1 MSSTSSTYF
10 FSNIEINDTNKLFID
25 NVEAYAEENALPT
38 YVIHSPLAEQKYTYS
53 LSSGM
58 IVLIPNHQIIIVNNG
73 GNEIDFEDYFEDF
86 FEDLGHLSD
95 RYEYRKIL
103 GRPRKW
109 KNELLAETNV
119 PNSDQAIN
127 EFLAQFKIED
137 KVKSRQI
144 ELLISLCIGSINHID
159 KITEELPKTTLEKV
173 RQNIILFDGDQTR
186 FIFKKK
192 NDERITIQGL
202 AGTGKT
208 ELLLHKVKELYT
220 ENDENRIAFT
230 CFNKA
235 LANSLKSRVPLFFD
249 FMKVEEQ
256 IKWEERLWIMH
267 SWGSKNDPN
276 NVGMYSLICKKYG
289 IPFQGLMQGSFDS
302 ACREAINFLTNLKDD
317 IQPMFDYVLI
327 DESQDFQESFFEL
340 CEMVTSNTVYVAGD
354 IFQNIFQA
362 NTNDSKPDFLLNKCY
377 RTDPRTLMFAHGLGF
392 GLFEE
397 KGIRKLTDEQW
408 EACGYN
414 VEKATEDEMILT
426 REPLRK
432 FTDLDYGEIE
442 SIKLIEYDNSEFGT
456 KLIETIE
463 EIKEQNPTVGP
474 DDIAIVVIDKGNKYF
489 DLMGQIG
496 ISVGTHFDWKVN
508 TLYNSKSLKKN
519 TLSISNIN
527 NIKGLEFP
535 FVICVSHES
544 IGQNVRKRNSLY
556 MTLTRSFIT
565 SYLFVSKQNNESFI
579 NTVSEGLNNIK
590 ASNKLIFNKPKQY
603 IDQAELTLDV
613 NDITVS
619 QRDIVDEVFSE
630 IAHQMPYA
638 KIDIQDPVKQDILR
652 KIVYM
657 IAPDSTNRKQI
668 REIIH
673 TNLKNIGI
681 K

>member
-1 MSSTSSTYF
+1 MSSTYF
-10 FSNIEINDTNKLFID
+10 FSNIESNETNRLFIEG
-25 NVEAYAEENALPT
+25 VERYAEENALPT
-38 YVIHSPLAEQKYTYS
+38 YIIQSPLAEKKYTYS
-53 LSSGM
+53 FSSGM
-58 IVLIPNHQIIIVNNG
+58 IILIPNHQIIIMNSG
-73 GNEIDFEDYFEDF
+73 GDEDDFTDYFEDF

-109 KNELLAETNV
+109 KTELLAETNV
-119 PNSDQAIN
+119 PNSKQNIKD
-127 EFLAQFKIED
+127 FLAQFKIDD

-159 KITEELPKTTLEKV
+159 KITENLPQTTLEKV
-173 RQNIILFDGDQTR
+173 KQNIILFDGDQTR

-192 NDERITIQGL
+192 NEKRITIQGL

-267 SWGSKNDPN
+267 SWGSKNDIS
-276 NVGMYSLICKKYG
+276 NVGMYSLICKRYG
-289 IPFQGLMQGSFDS
+289 IPFQGLMQGNFDS
-302 ACREAINFLTNLKDD
+302 ACKEAINFLSNIKED
-317 IQPMFDYVLI
+317 IHPMFDYVLI

-340 CEMVTSNTVYVAGD
+340 CELVTSKTVYVAGD
-354 IFQNIFQA
+354 IFQNIFQS
-362 NTNDSKPDFLLNKCY
+362 NTSDSSPNFLLNKCY
-377 RTDPRTLMFAHGLGF
+377 RTDPRTLMFAHGIGF

-397 KGIRKLTDEQW
+397 KGIRKLTNEQW
-408 EACGYN
+408 KACGYN
-414 VEKATEDEMILT
+414 IEKENEDEMILT
-426 REPLRK
+426 RDPLRK
-432 FTDLDYGEIE
+432 FTDIDYEEID
-442 SIKLIEYDNSEFGT
+442 SIKLIQYENPQFST

-463 EIKEQNPTVGP
+463 EIREQNPTVVP

-496 ISVGTHFDWKVN
+496 VRVGAHFEWKVN
-508 TLYNSKSLKKN
+508 TLYNSKTLKKN

-535 FVICVSHES
+535 FVICISHER
-544 IGQNVRKRNSLY
+544 IGENVKKRNSLY

-565 SYLFVSKQNNESFI
+565 SYLFVSKVNNEGFI
-579 NTVSEGLNNIK
+579 NTVSEGLKNIK
-590 ASNKLIFNKPKQY
+590 ATNKLIFNVPKQY

-613 NDITVS
+613 NDLTVS
-619 QRDIVDEVFSE
+619 QRDIVDEVFIE
-630 IAHQMPYA
+630 ISHNKPNARM
-638 KIDIQDPVKQDILR
+638 DIQDPAKQDILR
-652 KIVYM
+652 KLVYT
-657 IAPDSTNRKQI
+657 IAPDSTNKQQI
-668 REIIH
+668 REIIYS
-673 TNLKNIGI
+673 NLINIGI

>member
-1 MSSTSSTYF
+1 MSSTYF

-38 YVIHSPLAEQKYTYS
+38 YVIHSPLAEKKYTYS
-53 LSSGM
+53 FSSGM
-58 IVLIPNHQIIIVNNG
+58 IVLIPNHKIIIVNNR
-73 GNEIDFEDYFEDF
+73 GNEDDFEDYFEDF

-109 KNELLAETNV
+109 KNELLADANL
-119 PNSDQAIN
+119 PNSDQDTK
-127 EFLAQFKIED
+127 EFLAHFKIED

-159 KITEELPKTTLEKV
+159 KITDELPETTLEKV
-173 RQNIILFDGDQTR
+173 KQNIILFDGDQTR

-220 ENDENRIAFT
+220 ENGENRIAFT

-235 LANSLKSRVPLFFD
+235 LANSLKNRVPLFFD

-289 IPFQGLMQGSFDS
+289 IPFQGLIQGNFDS
-302 ACREAINFLTNLKDD
+302 ACREAINFLTNLKYD
-317 IQPMFDYVLI
+317 IEPMFDYVLI

-354 IFQNIFQA
+354 IFQNIFQP
-362 NTNDSKPDFLLNKCY
+362 NTSDSTTDFLLNKCY
-377 RTDPRTLMFAHGLGF
+377 RTDPRTLMFAHSVGF

-397 KGIRKLTDEQW
+397 KGIRKLTNEQW

-414 VEKATEDEMILT
+414 VEKTTEDEMILT

-442 SIKLIEYDNSEFGT
+442 SIKLIEYDNHEFGS

-496 ISVGTHFDWKVN
+496 VTVGTHFDWKVN

-544 IGQNVRKRNSLY
+544 IGENVKKRNSLY

-565 SYLFVSKQNNESFI
+565 SYLFVSKKNNESFI
-579 NTVSEGLNNIK
+579 KTVSEGLNIIK

-603 IDQAELTLDV
+603 IDQAELTLDI
-613 NDITVS
+613 NDITLS

-630 IAHQMPYA
+630 IANMMPNA
-638 KIDIQDPVKQDILR
+638 KNYIQDPVKQDILR
-652 KIVYM
+652 KIVYT
-657 IAPDSTNRKQI
+657 IAPDSTNWNQI
-668 REIIH
+668 KEIIY

>member
-1 MSSTSSTYF
+1 MSSTYF
-10 FSNIEINDTNKLFID
+10 FSNIEVNETNRLFLN
-25 NVEAYAEENALPT
+25 NVEQYAEENALPT
-38 YVIHSPLAEQKYTYS
+38 YVIHSPLAEKKYTYS
-53 LSSGM
+53 FSSGM

-73 GNEIDFEDYFEDF
+73 GNEDDFEDYFEDF

-109 KNELLAETNV
+109 KTELLADTNV
-119 PNSDQAIN
+119 PNSEKDIN
-127 EFLAQFKIED
+127 EFLTQFKIED

-144 ELLISLCIGSINHID
+144 ELLISLCIGSINSID
-159 KITEELPKTTLEKV
+159 KITEELPKSTLEKV
-173 RQNIILFDGDQTR
+173 KQNIILFDGDQTR

-192 NDERITIQGL
+192 TEKRITIQGL

-220 ENDENRIAFT
+220 ENDKNRIAFT

-235 LANSLKSRVPLFFD
+235 LANSLKNRVPLFFD

-302 ACREAINFLTNLKDD
+302 ACREAINFLTNIKED

-340 CEMVTSNTVYVAGD
+340 CELVTSNTVYVAGD

-362 NTNDSKPDFLLNKCY
+362 NTSDSSPDFLLNKCY
-377 RTDPRTLMFAHGLGF
+377 RTDPRTLMFAHGVGF

-397 KGIRKLTDEQW
+397 KGIRKLTNEQW

-414 VEKATEDEMILT
+414 VENVTDDDMVLT

-432 FTDLDYGEIE
+432 FTDLNYKEIE
-442 SIKLIEYDNSEFGT
+442 SFKLIQYENSEFGS
-456 KLIETIE
+456 KLIETIQ

-496 ISVGTHFDWKVN
+496 VRVGTHFDWKVN

-535 FVICVSHES
+535 FVICISHEN
-544 IGQNVRKRNSLY
+544 IGENIRKRNSLY

-579 NTVSEGLNNIK
+579 NAVSTGLNNIK
-590 ASNKLIFNKPKQY
+590 ISNKLIFNKPKQY
-603 IDQAELTLDV
+603 IDQAELTLDI
-613 NDITVS
+613 NDITIS
-619 QRDIVDEVFSE
+619 QRDIVDEVFNE
-630 IAHQMPYA
+630 IAHQIPKA
-638 KIDIQDPVKQDILR
+638 KLDIQDPDKQDVLR
-652 KIVYM
+652 RIVYM
-657 IAPDSTNRKQI
+657 IAPDSTNRNQI
-668 REIIH
+668 REIIYS
-673 TNLKNIGI
+673 NLKNIGI

>member
-1 MSSTSSTYF
+1 MSSTYF
-10 FSNIEINDTNKLFID
+10 FSDIEINDTNKLFID

-38 YVIHSPLAEQKYTYS
+38 YVIHSPLAEKKYTYS
-53 LSSGM
+53 FSSGM
-58 IVLIPNHQIIIVNNG
+58 IVLIPNHKIIIVNNR
-73 GNEIDFEDYFEDF
+73 GNEDDFEEYFEDF

-109 KNELLAETNV
+109 KNELLADTNLS
-119 PNSDQAIN
+119 NSDQTTK
-127 EFLAQFKIED
+127 ELLAQFKIED
-137 KVKSRQI
+137 KAKSRQI

-159 KITEELPKTTLEKV
+159 KITEELPETTLEKV
-173 RQNIILFDGDQTR
+173 KQNVILFDGDQTR

-192 NDERITIQGL
+192 NDDRITIQGL

-220 ENDENRIAFT
+220 ENGENRIAFT

-289 IPFQGLMQGSFDS
+289 IPFQGLRQGSFDS
-302 ACREAINFLTNLKDD
+302 ACREAINFLRNLKYD
-317 IQPMFDYVLI
+317 IEPMFDYVLI

-354 IFQNIFQA
+354 IFQNIFQP
-362 NTNDSKPDFLLNKCY
+362 NTSDSKTDFLLNKCY
-377 RTDPRTLMFAHGLGF
+377 RTDPRTLMFAHGVGF

-397 KGIRKLTDEQW
+397 KGIRKLTNEQW

-442 SIKLIEYDNSEFGT
+442 SIKLVEYDNDEFGN

-463 EIKEQNPTVGP
+463 VIREQNPTVGP

-489 DLMGQIG
+489 DLMGNIG
-496 ISVGTHFDWKVN
+496 VHVGTHFDWKVN

-544 IGQNVRKRNSLY
+544 IGENVQKRNSLY

-565 SYLFVSKQNNESFI
+565 SYLFVSKKNNESFI
-579 NTVSEGLNNIK
+579 NTVSEGLNIIK

-603 IDQAELTLDV
+603 IDQAELTLDI
-613 NDITVS
+613 NDISVS

-630 IAHQMPYA
+630 IANTMPHA
-638 KIDIQDPVKQDILR
+638 KIYIQDPVKQDILR
-652 KIVYM
+652 KIVYT
-657 IAPDSTNRKQI
+657 IAPDSTNWNQI

-673 TNLKNIGI
+673 SNLINMGI

>member
-1 MSSTSSTYF
+1 MSSTYF
-10 FSNIEINDTNKLFID
+10 FSNIEINETNRLFL
-25 NVEAYAEENALPT
+25 NKVEQYAEENALPT
-38 YVIHSPLAEQKYTYS
+38 YIIHSPLAEKKYTYS
-53 LSSGM
+53 FSSGM

-73 GNEIDFEDYFEDF
+73 GNEDDFEDYFEDF

-109 KNELLAETNV
+109 KTELLADTYV
-119 PNSDQAIN
+119 PNSEKDIN
-127 EFLAQFKIED
+127 EFLTQFKIED

-144 ELLISLCIGSINHID
+144 ELLISLCIGSINSID
-159 KITEELPKTTLEKV
+159 KITEELPKSTLEKV
-173 RQNIILFDGDQTR
+173 KQNIILFDGDQTR

-192 NDERITIQGL
+192 TEKRITIQGL

-220 ENDENRIAFT
+220 ENDKNRIAFT

-235 LANSLKSRVPLFFD
+235 LANSLKNRVPLFFD

-302 ACREAINFLTNLKDD
+302 ACREAINFLSNIKED

-340 CEMVTSNTVYVAGD
+340 CELVTSNTVYVAGD

-362 NTNDSKPDFLLNKCY
+362 NTSDSSPDFLLNKCY
-377 RTDPRTLMFAHGLGF
+377 RTDPRTLMFAHGVGF

-397 KGIRKLTDEQW
+397 KGIRKLTNEQW

-414 VEKATEDEMILT
+414 VENVTDDEMVLT

-432 FTDLDYGEIE
+432 FTDLNYEEIE
-442 SIKLIEYDNSEFGT
+442 SFKLIQYENSEFGS
-456 KLIETIE
+456 KLIETIQ

-496 ISVGTHFDWKVN
+496 VRVGTHFDWKVN

-535 FVICVSHES
+535 FVICISHEN
-544 IGQNVRKRNSLY
+544 IGENIRKRNSLY

-579 NTVSEGLNNIK
+579 NAVSTGLNNIK
-590 ASNKLIFNKPKQY
+590 ISNKLIFNKPKQY
-603 IDQAELTLDV
+603 IDQAELTLDI
-613 NDITVS
+613 NDITIS
-619 QRDIVDEVFSE
+619 QRDIVDEVFNE
-630 IAHQMPYA
+630 ISHQIPKA
-638 KIDIQDPVKQDILR
+638 KLDIQDPDKQDVLR
-652 KIVYM
+652 RIVYT
-657 IAPDSTNRKQI
+657 IAPDSTNRNQI
-668 REIIH
+668 REIIYS
-673 TNLKNIGI
+673 NLKNIGI